1 MADLSTDELTRDGEH
16 GVCETCGELFH
27 WEQLTNTD
35 VGAYCDEHLP
45 RDHHHHDRA
54 GTAVH
59 HSQHCPGNH
68 YLGPICTDNHTDDGE
83 DFGHDSAVDRGLGE
97 GIGR

>member
-16 GVCETCGELFH
+16 GRCETCGESFH
-27 WEQLTNTD
+27 WEQLTNTED
-35 VGAYCDEHLP
+35 GAYCDEHLP
-45 RDHHHHDRA
+45 RGPEPDYEQIIEDRA
-54 GTAVH
+54 RDRGPDPEAVMW
-59 HSQHCPGNH
+59 G
-68 YLGPICTDNHTDDGE
+68 GE